1 MDAKTAPT
9 PRFGA
14 GVEVDVTD
22 WTAEELF
29 RRSRDYRVRG
39 AELSLERRGGRTYL
53 VADPVPRR

>member
-9 PRFGA
+9 PQFGSN
-14 GVEVDVTD
+14 VEVDVTD
-22 WTAEELF
+22 WTAEELS

-53 VADPVPRR
+53 VADPAPGR